1 MRVGSCLA
9 CPKCPGISSSR
20 VCGRT
25 QRRDS
30 CSLRIPNHRNLV
42 AVQAV
47 ARAEELVVV
56 LVEAVA
62 EPVAP
67 EAGQAAE
74 LAALVGLEVRAEAK
88 VARAAVRALAEP
100 EDEAEQARQAEPE

>member
-20 VCGRT
+20 VCGRA

-56 LVEAVA
+56 LV
-62 EPVAP
+62 
-67 EAGQAAE
+67 
-74 LAALVGLEVRAEAK
+74 GLEVRAEAK

-100 EDEAEQARQAEPE
+100 EDEAEPARQAEPEVGLRGRR

>member
-47 ARAEELVVV
+47 ARAEELGVV

-62 EPVAP
+62 ELV
-67 EAGQAAE
+67 
-74 LAALVGLEVRAEAK
+74 ALVGLEVRAEAK

-100 EDEAEQARQAEPE
+100 EDEAEPARQAEPEVGLRGRR